1 MFVEPQPQTPSK
13 IMTHPILVLPGI
25 GNSGPDH
32 WQTLWEQGNIAME
45 RVHARDWTQ
54 AACSEW
60 VGALEVAVDR
70 SGPQT
75 VLVAHSLAC
84 LQVAHWSLCTSLC
97 IHGALLVAVPD
108 PSGPAFPAEASG
120 FDPIPLQRLPFPSI
134 VVASLNDPYGDI
146 GHARRCAQAWGSRIV
161 EIGNAGHINSSSNLG
176 DWPQGKALLQE
187 LLER

>member
-1 MFVEPQPQTPSK
+1 
-13 IMTHPILVLPGI
+13 MTHPILVLPGI